1 MNKGLL
7 VCLCIMPLLVGSV
20 IGLTF
25 FQSKARAQGDGI
37 IIEGADYNSTI
48 ITEYSAELINVTKS
62 VTPRVVIEYGDFN
75 SKLDL
80 NKSDDLNQAAS
91 IVSSRITVEY
101 ADCISTYRLNGSE
114 TLTQIATAVTPRI
127 IVEYADFIF
136 STDFGP
142 KPMEDN
148 APPVIENVYQQ
159 PANDSVY
166 PDDKVAVYANVTDES
181 SGINQVILNYT
192 TNNGTWFSIEMT
204 NLEDTIYN
212 ATIPEFPYCTN
223 VTYIIIAEDNANNTI
238 TTEDMGYEYQY
249 HVIQEFP
256 SLITMSLLMLAMML
270 TIIMYKRKRKQG
282 APINTLGK

>member
-7 VCLCIMPLLVGSV
+7 VCLCIIPLLVVGI
-20 IGLTF
+20 IGLTLF
-25 FQSKARAQGDGI
+25 SSKARAQGDGI
-37 IIEGADYNSTI
+37 IIEGADYNSTV
-48 ITEYSAELINVTKS
+48 ITEYSAELVNVTKS

-114 TLTQIATAVTPRI
+114 TLTQIATTVTPRI
-127 IVEYADFIF
+127 IVEYADFMF
-136 STDFGP
+136 STDFGH

-148 APPVIENVYQQ
+148 TPPVIENVYQQ
-159 PANDSVY
+159 PANDSVH
-166 PDDKVAVYANVTDES
+166 PDDKVAVYANITDDLT
-181 SGINQVILNYT
+181 GVKQVILNYT

-204 NLEDTIYN
+204 NLEDTVYN
-212 ATIPEFPYCTN
+212 GTIPEFPYCTN
-223 VTYIIIAEDNANNTI
+223 VTYVVIAEDNANNTI

-249 HVIQEFP
+249 HVIPEFP
-256 SLITMSLLMLAMML
+256 SLIILLLFMVATLI
-270 TIIMYKRKRKQG
+270 TTVISKRKKSICGPERK
-282 APINTLGK
+282 IT